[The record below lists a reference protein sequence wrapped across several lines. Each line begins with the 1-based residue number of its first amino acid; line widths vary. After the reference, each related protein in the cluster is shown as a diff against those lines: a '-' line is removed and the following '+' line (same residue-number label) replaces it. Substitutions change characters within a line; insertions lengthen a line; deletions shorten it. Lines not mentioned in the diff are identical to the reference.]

1 MQVSRG
7 PANRDVT
14 IRQPTGKRIYE
25 ILVVIVV
32 SVMAFVPAMIML
44 DAAMIAVPV
53 AGEIFVTV
61 MMRNDPV
68 RAHVRRSSPIAVM
81 PPVMPTHGIP
91 IAFHPDIIRARP
103 RRLHVNYAR
112 ARRWSDSDS

>member
-1 MQVSRG
+1 MAYVPSM
-7 PANRDVT
+7 
-14 IRQPTGKRIYE
+14 
-25 ILVVIVV
+25 IV
-32 SVMAFVPAMIML
+32 L

-53 AGEIFVTV
+53 AGKIFVTI

-68 RAHVRRSSPIAVM
+68 RAHVWRPSPITVM

-103 RRLHVNYAR
+103 RRLDVNYTR
-112 ARRWSDSDS
+112 AWRWSDSDS